1 MITYLILGGVTV
13 LLAYRLWQVERN
25 AEELQEAINKKNRN
39 IWDLETEI
47 LTIRSTIQQ
56 GKDDLNQAKMIS
68 EKRIARVV
76 KATINSICKWRVYF
90 AGELLATFE
99 TEKDARDYAE
109 FIDRQ

>member
-1 MITYLILGGVTV
+1 MITYIILGGVTV

-25 AEELQEAINKKNRN
+25 AEELQESINKKNRN

-68 EKRIARVV
+68 EKRIAELEDKLQTFKNQFTDLKNV
-76 KATINSICKWRVYF
+76 KSKGSKGNN
-90 AGELLATFE
+90 
-99 TEKDARDYAE
+99 
-109 FIDRQ
+109 

>member
-56 GKDDLNQAKMIS
+56 GKDDLNSSRMIS
-68 EKRIARVV
+68 EKRIAELEDKLQTFKNQFTELKNV
-76 KATINSICKWRVYF
+76 KSKGSKSDN
-90 AGELLATFE
+90 
-99 TEKDARDYAE
+99 
-109 FIDRQ
+109 

>member
-56 GKDDLNQAKMIS
+56 GKDDLNSSRMMS
-68 EKRIARVV
+68 EKRIAELEDKLQTFKNQFTDLKNV
-76 KATINSICKWRVYF
+76 KSKGSKSDN
-90 AGELLATFE
+90 
-99 TEKDARDYAE
+99 
-109 FIDRQ
+109 

>member
-56 GKDDLNQAKMIS
+56 GKDDLNQAKMMS
-68 EKRIARVV
+68 EKRIAELEDKLQTFKNQFTDLKNV
-76 KATINSICKWRVYF
+76 KGKSSKSNN
-90 AGELLATFE
+90 
-99 TEKDARDYAE
+99 
-109 FIDRQ
+109 

>member
-25 AEELQEAINKKNRN
+25 AEELQESINKKNRN

-68 EKRIARVV
+68 EKRIAELEDKLQTFKNQFTDLKNV
-76 KATINSICKWRVYF
+76 KRKGSESNN
-90 AGELLATFE
+90 
-99 TEKDARDYAE
+99 
-109 FIDRQ
+109 

>member
-1 MITYLILGGVTV
+1 VTV

-68 EKRIARVV
+68 EKRIAELEDKLQTWQNQYTQLKNV
-76 KATINSICKWRVYF
+76 KGKGSKSDN
-90 AGELLATFE
+90 
-99 TEKDARDYAE
+99 
-109 FIDRQ
+109 